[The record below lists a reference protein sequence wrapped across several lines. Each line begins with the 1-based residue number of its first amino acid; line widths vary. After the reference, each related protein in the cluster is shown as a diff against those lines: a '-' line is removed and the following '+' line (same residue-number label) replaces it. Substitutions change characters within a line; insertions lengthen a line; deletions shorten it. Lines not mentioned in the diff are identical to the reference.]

1 MVLSGNNILACMS
14 AVCCFVGVCGGRGG
28 VGRGGGKDWNSSD
41 LQSLK
46 NH

>member
-1 MVLSGNNILACMS
+1 MEIISLLACLL
-14 AVCCFVGVCGGRGG
+14 FVVLWRCGGEGW
-28 VGRGGGKDWNSSD
+28 VGKGGGRDWNSSD

>member
-1 MVLSGNNILACMS
+1 MEIIFLLACLL
-14 AVCCFVGVCGGRGG
+14 FVVLWGCVGGGGG

>member
-1 MVLSGNNILACMS
+1 MEIIFLLACLL
-14 AVCCFVGVCGGRGG
+14 FVVLWRCVGGGG